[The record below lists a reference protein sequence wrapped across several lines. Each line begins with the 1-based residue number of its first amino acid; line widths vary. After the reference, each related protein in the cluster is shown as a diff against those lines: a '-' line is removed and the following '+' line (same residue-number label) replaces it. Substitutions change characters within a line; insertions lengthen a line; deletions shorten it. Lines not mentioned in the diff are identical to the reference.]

1 MVNLSQEYWQR
12 LPFDRRGKSPW
23 VGFELRRTLLG
34 ANAGSVRIDSD
45 PFVVTVGQE
54 VFMALRLEDKKALV
68 AEVSAVAGDSVTA
81 VAAEYRGLS
90 VAEMTAL
97 RKEARNAG
105 VYMRVVKN
113 TLARRAVEGTD
124 FECMQDTLKGPLLL
138 AFAKDDPGAAAR
150 VIKNFAKEHDA
161 LKAVSLAA
169 GGQLMPGSD
178 LAKLADLPTLDQ
190 ARAMLLGVMVAP
202 MSQLVRTLAEP
213 PAMLARTLSARGEQ
227 EAA

>member
-1 MVNLSQEYWQR
+1 
-12 LPFDRRGKSPW
+12 
-23 VGFELRRTLLG
+23 
-34 ANAGSVRIDSD
+34 
-45 PFVVTVGQE
+45 
-54 VFMALRLEDKKALV
+54 MALRLEDKQALV
-68 AEVSAVAGDSVTA
+68 KEVNAVAGDSVTA

-90 VAEMTAL
+90 VGEMTEL
-97 RKEARNAG
+97 RKKARESG
-105 VYMRVVKN
+105 VYLRVVKN

-124 FECMQDTLKGPLLL
+124 FECMQDTLKGPILL

-150 VIKNFAKEHDA
+150 IIKDFAKEHDA
-161 LKAVSLAA
+161 LQAVSLSA

-178 LAKLADLPTLDQ
+178 LARLADLPTLDQ

-213 PAMLARTLSARGEQ
+213 PAMLARTLSARGSQ

>member
-1 MVNLSQEYWQR
+1 
-12 LPFDRRGKSPW
+12 
-23 VGFELRRTLLG
+23 
-34 ANAGSVRIDSD
+34 
-45 PFVVTVGQE
+45 
-54 VFMALRLEDKKALV
+54 MALRLEDKKTFV
-68 AEVSAVAGDSVTA
+68 DEVKAVAGDSVTA
-81 VAAEYRGLS
+81 VAAHYRGLT

-113 TLARRAVEGTD
+113 TLARRAVEGTE
-124 FECMQDTLKGPLLL
+124 FECMKDTLKGPILL

-150 VIKNFAKEHDA
+150 VIKDFAREHEA
-161 LKAVSLAA
+161 LQAVSLSA

-202 MSQLVRTLAEP
+202 LSKLVRTLAEP
-213 PAMLARTLSARGEQ
+213 SAMLARTLNARAAQDSA
-227 EAA
+227 